1 MQVQAGADNGADGD
15 AGDEEHGVGDLGDVA
30 DEGVGAQAN
39 RGETKAV
46 KESRLIFFLY
56 AATNKAADDGASQNA
71 ANIYY
76 RT

>member
-1 MQVQAGADNGADGD
+1 MQIQAGADNGADGD
-15 AGDEEHGVGDLGDVA
+15 AGDEEHGVAYLGDIA
-30 DEGVGAQAN
+30 DEGVGTKTN

-46 KESRLIFFLY
+46 KESRLIFFFY
-56 AATNKAADDGASQNA
+56 AATNKAADNGASQNA